1 MHNSLLIESLP
12 TAGGQQLICVTLNAP
27 KKLNA
32 LTIEMVEILLSKL
45 PQWDVDPDVI
55 AIIMRGQGAR
65 AFCAGGDIRFL
76 YHAMLDGNQTR
87 AINFFQQEY
96 RLNLM
101 CHQLKTPLLAWGQGY
116 VIGGGMG
123 LLQGS
128 AYRLGTSSS
137 RLAMPEVSIGLF
149 PDVGASWFLGHLPE
163 RMGLFMGL
171 TGSQLNGYDARRL
184 GLLNGL
190 LGEYDY
196 PRLLE
201 ALQQLPSQTLHAH
214 HTAIRS
220 AITEL
225 EQECLTI
232 TKTPAS
238 EIDPIRNQI
247 TAALKQP
254 DLFTIIASLLSLEGQ
269 GSTWL
274 DTCLKVL
281 RHASPTALHLTY
293 RQLQEPPSKL
303 SAAFDREYCLAI
315 NATYLGEFQEG
326 IRALL
331 IDKDQQPNWRYNDI
345 EQVPNTW
352 IERFYQFPTHIDTL

>member
-32 LTIEMVEILLSKL
+32 LTIEMVEVLLTKF
-45 PQWDVDPDVI
+45 PQWENDPDVI
-55 AIIMRGQGAR
+55 AIIMRGQGER

-76 YHAMLDGNQTR
+76 YHAMLDRNQTR
-87 AINFFQQEY
+87 AILFFRQEY
-96 RLNLM
+96 QLDLM
-101 CHQLKTPLLAWGQGY
+101 CHQLQTPLLVWGQGY

-128 AYRLGTSSS
+128 AYRLGTGSS

-190 LGEYDY
+190 LDEHDY
-196 PRLLE
+196 PRLLA

-220 AITEL
+220 AIAEL
-225 EQECLTI
+225 EQEYLT
-232 TKTPAS
+232 TP
-238 EIDPIRNQI
+238 
-247 TAALKQP
+247 
-254 DLFTIIASLLSLEGQ
+254 
-269 GSTWL
+269 
-274 DTCLKVL
+274 
-281 RHASPTALHLTY
+281 
-293 RQLQEPPSKL
+293 KL
-303 SAAFDREYCLAI
+303 
-315 NATYLGEFQEG
+315 
-326 IRALL
+326 
-331 IDKDQQPNWRYNDI
+331 
-345 EQVPNTW
+345 
-352 IERFYQFPTHIDTL
+352 